1 MRYNHSDKI
10 RILSE
15 VTSTLNEVGNTDRS
29 ISAEKVLEI
38 IINMQNLSKSA
49 LEARL
54 SNKKD
59 DAAKFLVAYHK
70 LYIKTDTPAESYFKA
85 ISQIRK
91 YGIHPSALN
100 VGSKSYPTTPV
111 WRNYGGISSS
121 TSKSDVI
128 TNKDTYSVKNASTQV
143 RVLDASLPQLTALVN
158 YTIDS
163 IGVSDQIQ
171 KVVKANLSKMKRI
184 QSEDGFNI
192 KRAHDSSGKKL
203 GLAQMRKT
211 AVGKTKK
218 MIAEFD
224 KNSKELNAA
233 LNAIFKTVTN
243 TPKFKSV
250 FISES
255 ISGKTMFGTNSQ
267 ACAGAILTW
276 TVDFKDIQVHSI
288 PTVTKAI
295 LNNFTMPQI
304 LTKTSGDRISKT
316 FQAYY
321 RRVHESISELDTL
334 VEREVDLIHKSNMG
348 LITEGVFSDLWNN
361 LKHQGELI
369 IDKIVDTIGLW
380 IDKAI
385 EIASAGWQEI
395 LAFLGM
401 DLDIQVTD
409 EYASIT
415 YDGISN
421 AG

>member
-1 MRYNHSDKI
+1 
-10 RILSE
+10 
-15 VTSTLNEVGNTDRS
+15 
-29 ISAEKVLEI
+29 
-38 IINMQNLSKSA
+38 
-49 LEARL
+49 
-54 SNKKD
+54 
-59 DAAKFLVAYHK
+59 
-70 LYIKTDTPAESYFKA
+70 
-85 ISQIRK
+85 
-91 YGIHPSALN
+91 
-100 VGSKSYPTTPV
+100 
-111 WRNYGGISSS
+111 
-121 TSKSDVI
+121 
-128 TNKDTYSVKNASTQV
+128 
-143 RVLDASLPQLTALVN
+143 
-158 YTIDS
+158 
-163 IGVSDQIQ
+163 
-171 KVVKANLSKMKRI
+171 
-184 QSEDGFNI
+184 
-192 KRAHDSSGKKL
+192 
-203 GLAQMRKT
+203 
-211 AVGKTKK
+211 
-218 MIAEFD
+218 
-224 KNSKELNAA
+224 
-233 LNAIFKTVTN
+233 
-243 TPKFKSV
+243 
-250 FISES
+250 
-255 ISGKTMFGTNSQ
+255 MFGTNSQ